1 MFPEFEEHLR
11 TSFSYLE
18 NQVIAVACSGG
29 LDSMVLA
36 DLFIRAGYRVCLVH
50 CNFMLRNQESEQD
63 AQLVRD
69 FAAQHH
75 LPVYIKRFYTQQ
87 YAQYS
92 GLNTQLAARTL
103 RYNWFEELVLRKSA
117 AYVATAHHLDDNLE
131 TFMIN
136 LSRGTGLKGLL
147 GIPAESQ
154 FVVRPLLP
162 FSREAI
168 LAYAKKNKIPWRED
182 QSNQTTAYLRNK
194 LRLEVIPTW
203 KKQVPQ
209 LLQQLQK
216 TLHHLHQSQQ
226 LIDDYSA
233 LLYSYLVEETPD
245 GIQVDI
251 PKLKKLPHNQAVL
264 YELIHPFGFTAWEDI
279 YGLLEAPSGKKIFS
293 KNYTLLKD
301 RTLLMIQKNRPL
313 ESGIYKIHPQQK
325 EINEP
330 IRLQFTYINDC
341 ENVKENIIFVDQQ
354 KLKYPLHLRKWQ
366 EGDYFYPLGLAGKKK
381 LSKFFKDEKLSL
393 FAKQKI
399 WLLCDADDHIVWVIG
414 YRMDHRYKISD
425 STKTKVKIELIQ

>member
-1 MFPEFEEHLR
+1 LEKTGAPA
-11 TSFSYLE
+11 TS
-18 NQVIAVACSGG
+18 
-29 LDSMVLA
+29 
-36 DLFIRAGYRVCLVH
+36 
-50 CNFMLRNQESEQD
+50 
-63 AQLVRD
+63 
-69 FAAQHH
+69 
-75 LPVYIKRFYTQQ
+75 T
-87 YAQYS
+87 
-92 GLNTQLAARTL
+92 
-103 RYNWFEELVLRKSA
+103 
-117 AYVATAHHLDDNLE
+117 ATD
-131 TFMIN
+131 
-136 LSRGTGLKGLL
+136 
-147 GIPAESQ
+147 
-154 FVVRPLLP
+154 
-162 FSREAI
+162 
-168 LAYAKKNKIPWRED
+168 
-182 QSNQTTAYLRNK
+182 
-194 LRLEVIPTW
+194 
-203 KKQVPQ
+203 
-209 LLQQLQK
+209 
-216 TLHHLHQSQQ
+216 LHQSQQ

-251 PKLKKLPHNQAVL
+251 PKLKKLPHNQAIL

-330 IRLQFTYINDC
+330 IRLRFTYINDC
-341 ENVKENIIFVDQQ
+341 ENVKKNIIFVDQQ